1 MIAIIPFVYL
11 WSIPALII
19 FSVVAKNLQ
28 NRLYSKY
35 VLQVMNFL
43 MVIYA
48 IYQIRL
54 LIGLMQFFRSMNQ
67 PTTASY
73 NWISQFGDA
82 ILQTLLTVLLP
93 LIFLVPW
100 VRRNSWISLGV
111 MFFYL
116 NIIDMPDW
124 DVFNWVLGIG
134 YFISWFTFI
143 YGLFW
148 LIKWLRQ

>member
-19 FSVVAKNLQ
+19 FSVVAKSLQ

-35 VLQVMNFL
+35 VLQVLNFL
-43 MVIYA
+43 MVVYA

-54 LIGLMQFFRSMNQ
+54 LIGLMQLFRSMNQ

-82 ILQTLLTVLLP
+82 ILQTLVTALLP
-93 LIFLVPW
+93 LIFLIPW
-100 VRRNSWISLGV
+100 FRRNSWVSLGV
-111 MFFYL
+111 MLFYL
-116 NIIDMPDW
+116 NIIDLPDW
-124 DVFNWVLGIG
+124 DVYTWVLGIG
-134 YFISWFTFI
+134 YFLSWFTFI
-143 YGLFW
+143 YALFW
-148 LIKWLRQ
+148 LMKWLRQ